1 MMRVYGCENE
11 RAPLVNMATG
21 HVIGTPDFTHAIFA
35 NDPPTS
41 TRGAIAERVVA
52 HVEFF
57 DASRSNLIFPA
68 MVGRW
73 SETPERAQV
82 GPRVVETNQI
92 DIAPNAMPRRLDIVL
107 KYQAEA
113 DCYGLNND
121 TPQRAPSGWR
131 DKDTS

>member
-1 MMRVYGCENE
+1 
-11 RAPLVNMATG
+11 MA
-21 HVIGTPDFTHAIFA
+21 
-35 NDPPTS
+35 
-41 TRGAIAERVVA
+41 EKVVA
-52 HVEFF
+52 HIEFF
-57 DASRSNLIFPA
+57 DTSRSNLIFPA

-82 GPRVVETNQI
+82 GPRVVETNQV

-131 DKDTS
+131 DMARRMPPGRYAVRIRLRGVNVDSMFWFSLENGGLGQQVSLQPAS